1 LLEDQNMGNNK
12 KFLDTYKKIST
23 DKSKENEITTICNAI
38 QMLKVGSTLPEV
50 NLIDI
55 NDNEVSLTN
64 LYQPNTVFFFW
75 TDNAKSHFEAVHKKV
90 LDYKTKYP
98 NYNFVAININDH
110 VEDWKNT
117 LSNYNFKGITEL
129 HCSDFESIKAK
140 WAINKIHR
148 TIILDN
154 KGQIKNA
161 FANLFDSQFEDN
173 LK

>member
-1 LLEDQNMGNNK
+1 M
-12 KFLDTYKKIST
+12 
-23 DKSKENEITTICNAI
+23 
-38 QMLKVGSTLPEV
+38 
-50 NLIDI
+50 
-55 NDNEVSLTN
+55 
-64 LYQPNTVFFFW
+64 
-75 TDNAKSHFEAVHKKV
+75 
-90 LDYKTKYP
+90 DYKTKYP
-98 NYNFVAININDH
+98 NYNFVAININDSA
-110 VEDWKNT
+110 EDWKNT

-129 HCSDFESIKAK
+129 HCSDFESIKTK